1 MDIRQLIEKDEYI
14 IILDTNVLLNIYRY
28 SPEFSDFALE
38 CLRAVK
44 EYITLPATVRLEY
57 GKHCRGQFARMQERV
72 KNAGK
77 ETSEQIQRARE
88 KVLSTCDNLERL
100 QFPEIKELRDG
111 LSEKMDELQKI
122 LDDFFQDRSS
132 LELISHSWNNVDYL
146 MKLVEEWETSGK
158 IMVSPSQEDIYI
170 WCDEGKDRYKKE
182 VPPGFKDAKDKDG
195 VRKYSDLILW
205 KEVMRFAI
213 KEKKNIIFV
222 TDDVK
227 PDWWENVNGSKR
239 IHQKLLD
246 EFAKTGQQLLSFVSK
261 DFYNAVAIGYG
272 IEETDAVEIALRMTD
287 ADYCISIA
295 DEVFESIEGFLT
307 YSNTD
312 YIDVLSSHIGSE
324 GIDELELTDHVL
336 ISAERVDRNNDEI
349 TYHFKY
355 QVMAKG
361 TSYEY
366 WGRDDDTKEVI
377 RSYGT
382 DHVFEGIIIVEVIR
396 EADIYLDFE
405 VDSGFEKAVIFSG
418 ELEEIEYEELWPY
431 EPEPGELGFCPDCGC
446 PLNVDNDGGNGFC
459 FRCAPEH

>member
-28 SPEFSDFALE
+28 SKEFSDFALE
-38 CLRAVK
+38 CLKAVK

-170 WCDEGKDRYKKE
+170 WCDERKDRYKKE

-239 IHQKLLD
+239 IHQKLVD

-336 ISAERVDRNNDEI
+336 ISAERIDRNNDEI

-355 QVMAKG
+355 QVTARG